1 METINYDH
9 IYDSNIALF
18 SLLKPFLSVRP
29 FSVQDVLLVE
39 WKMDFVSTT
48 QILLKKRRNKVTLHV
63 TSYLI

>member
-1 METINYDH
+1 METINSDH
-9 IYDSNIALF
+9 IYDSNIVLL
-18 SLLKPFLSVRP
+18 SLLEPFLSVRP